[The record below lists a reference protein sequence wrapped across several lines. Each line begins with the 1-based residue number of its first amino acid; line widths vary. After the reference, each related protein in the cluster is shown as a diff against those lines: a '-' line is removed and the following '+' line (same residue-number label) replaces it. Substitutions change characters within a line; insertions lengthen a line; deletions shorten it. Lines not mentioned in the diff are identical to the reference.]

1 MPCIFFT
8 AQALA
13 QVETPKKKV
22 THIDTPIQAINGV
35 QPISIIV
42 DFVSRGSGMKKN
54 HETMKE
60 RHSIT

>member
-42 DFVSRGSGMKKN
+42 DFVSRGSGMKK
-54 HETMKE
+54 K
-60 RHSIT
+60 S